1 MRWCY
6 VFGLVVLAAQTRVSA
21 ASPPGCEGSA
31 FVLQGKLLEFV
42 VGQAA
47 TSTIAFQGE
56 VTAAQALGT
65 DQKVTFRLL
74 NSWKGPFQ
82 VGETVSLTVP
92 VTEFCGGKG
101 CIFPFKIGDVTLL
114 LSPFSYQD
122 FLEGCWVY
130 EGVAIQSVLLVPAAL
145 MPDSRH

>member
-1 MRWCY
+1 M
-6 VFGLVVLAAQTRVSA
+6 FGLFVLAAQTRVSA
-21 ASPPGCEGSA
+21 ASPPACEGSA

-42 VGQAA
+42 VGRAA

-82 VGETVSLTVP
+82 IGETVSLTVP
-92 VTEFCGGKG
+92 VTDFCGGKG

-114 LSPFSYQD
+114 LSPSCYQD
-122 FLEGCWVY
+122 FIEGCWVY
-130 EGVAIQSVLLVPAAL
+130 KGVAIQSVLLVPAAL
-145 MPDSRH
+145 MPDGRH